1 MKKIVKISI
10 FIAVL
15 ALIGLLV
22 FLGYKYIEQKSE
34 TESDYYDFK
43 EGNIKEEIIGEL
55 KTLKEEKMG
64 ITMTV
69 PVTWEKR
76 LVPMGLILEDP
87 ETDVENRLMY
97 FREWTQGCVIGLSV
111 ENDTIFNGFSI
122 FNVEKQKKEFLKQ
135 GNTDYCDQ
143 KYCEIVKIGDNEI
156 VKGSFVLEDKDLNIS
171 VQEVTYVLL
180 DDKKRRIVRINTF
193 FSTQVPECEEH
204 LNYFINNLKI

>member
-1 MKKIVKISI
+1 MKNRTKISI
-10 FIAVL
+10 FGI

-43 EGNIKEEIIGEL
+43 EGNIKEEIVGES
-55 KTLKEEKMG
+55 KILKEEKIG

-143 KYCEIVKIGDNEI
+143 KYCEIVKIGDKEMA
-156 VKGSFVLEDKDLNIS
+156 KGFFLLEDKDLNIS
-171 VQEVTYVLL
+171 VQEVTYTFL
-180 DDKKRRIVRINTF
+180 DDKKKRIIRINTF